1 VLFDIGGALGLAA
14 PDYYWGTQIG
24 LGIDFHFRR
33 ITDALRPLINI
44 ELAFVI
50 PFMRNNSNVDPQVLL
65 SIMGHFGGGAEY
77 FFSPNFS
84 VGGKAVVG
92 AGFNLPTGAIV
103 LTTATIMTA
112 TWTF

>member
-1 VLFDIGGALGLAA
+1 
-14 PDYYWGTQIG
+14 
-24 LGIDFHFRR
+24 
-33 ITDALRPLINI
+33 
-44 ELAFVI
+44 
-50 PFMRNNSNVDPQVLL
+50 
-65 SIMGHFGGGAEY
+65 
-77 FFSPNFS
+77 